1 MTPRLRQPP
10 LAEPSPPLRQ
20 FLRFAQRQA
29 WLIVLVPVIA
39 IAAAAFTV
47 QRQASVYRA
56 SMGIVVAQSS
66 VRYQPP
72 LGNQALAQTM
82 KGILKSDVVARRVD
96 AQLAL
101 PISSA
106 ELAKKLRVEFQP
118 DSSVLNVSYDST
130 DKDVAL
136 SVVTEV
142 GAAFKRVARDVG
154 VSTRLNRPGPLGIV
168 ASIFDPP
175 HLQAGRVSPRPKQ
188 VLGFAGI
195 LGLALGLILA
205 FARESLDD
213 RIRSRD
219 DAEEAFGAPV
229 IGALPRRFRARPST
243 MGHAQPSKEAED
255 ALQTL
260 RANFEAAANGTTSTF
275 LITSALDRDKP
286 ANVVAN
292 LAVALALEG
301 HDVLC
306 IDADVR
312 RPILNR
318 LLGISESARGLL
330 SVVED
335 GAPPE
340 RALEE
345 IELVAA
351 SKNGPAGAA
360 RERPGGRLLLMP
372 AGSGASDVSAVVSSQ
387 RLLEVVAQLSAGSR
401 YVLIHSP
408 GLLSTPNGAASIAS
422 HVDSVLVVARQ
433 GRTRREWA
441 EKVRLTLKAL
451 GTRKVALVLTDVKW
465 PLSTVGTE

>member
-20 FLRFAQRQA
+20 YLRFAQRQA
-29 WLIVLVPVIA
+29 WLIVLVPLVA

-96 AQLAL
+96 EQLAL

-106 ELAKKLRVEFQP
+106 ELAKKLKVEFQP

-130 DKDVAL
+130 DKGTAL

-142 GAAFKRVARDVG
+142 AAAFQRVARDVG
-154 VSTRLNRPGPLGIV
+154 VSTTLNRPGPLGIV
-168 ASIFDPP
+168 ARIFDPP

-195 LGLALGLILA
+195 LGLAVGLILA

-219 DAEEAFGAPV
+219 EAEEAFGAPV

-260 RANFEAAANGTTSTF
+260 RANLEAAANGTASTF

-306 IDADVR
+306 VDADVR
-312 RPILNR
+312 RPILTR
-318 LLGISESARGLL
+318 LLGIPESARGLL

-335 GAPPE
+335 GVPPE

-345 IELVAA
+345 IALVAA

-360 RERPGGRLLLMP
+360 RDRPAGRLLVMP
-372 AGSGASDVSAVVSSQ
+372 AGSGPSDVSAVVSACSRSSRSSRRGRDMCSSTRPAFC
-387 RLLEVVAQLSAGSR
+387 RLRTAR
-401 YVLIHSP
+401 P
-408 GLLSTPNGAASIAS
+408 LLHPT
-422 HVDSVLVVARQ
+422 
-433 GRTRREWA
+433 
-441 EKVRLTLKAL
+441 
-451 GTRKVALVLTDVKW
+451 
-465 PLSTVGTE
+465 STVCSSSRARAEHVASGRRRCG